1 MSILKL
7 IENMAYN
14 NFILRLLFSLLFI
27 ALYSF
32 CVLIN
37 FKFVFYLIFLIY
49 FVILMEIYIY
59 FKIDKIFPL
68 IYILVSFLFFITI
81 KFNPENFLNFNLYIL
96 IVITFDI
103 FSYVIGKNYG
113 KNKLIKISPNKTYEG
128 LLGGMFTSLLVSLFF
143 SFLFNININIEL
155 IVFILLII
163 LSALFGD
170 LIESYFKRKNNLKNS
185 SEFIPGHG
193 GVFDRFDSFLFSI
206 IIYAVSINF

>member
-1 MSILKL
+1 MSFLKL

-37 FKFVFYLIFLIY
+37 FKFVFYLILLIY

-68 IYILVSFLFFITI
+68 IYIIISFLFFITI
-81 KFNPENFLNFNLYIL
+81 NFNSENFLNFNLYIL

-128 LLGGMFTSLLVSLFF
+128 LLGGMFISLLVSLFF
-143 SFLFNININIEL
+143 SFLFDININFEL